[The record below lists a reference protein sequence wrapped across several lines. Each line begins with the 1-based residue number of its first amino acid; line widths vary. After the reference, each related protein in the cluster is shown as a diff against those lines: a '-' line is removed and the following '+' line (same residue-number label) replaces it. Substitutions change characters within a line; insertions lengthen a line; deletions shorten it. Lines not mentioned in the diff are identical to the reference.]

1 MHILELPSFF
11 PPYGGLF
18 CLDQSR
24 ALNTGDNTVRILANV
39 NLSARLSPQL
49 YFRGERNTFFM
60 QMQGVEVMKHYMRGI
75 PFFTRA
81 NAMWWLRSTERL
93 VEKYMA
99 KYGKP
104 DIIHAHCCQW
114 AGCAAFRVWR
124 KHGIPYVITEH
135 LSSELILKEYTADT
149 GKAWQI
155 PYVEE
160 AYRNAALVIP
170 VSGELVD
177 DLKTIYRW
185 DCKWQVVSNIVDTA
199 FFGYR
204 KRLPLTPRRPLRLC
218 CIANFVVGKGYDV
231 MFEAVR
237 KYLDTTGDKVEIV
250 LPDPEVTLTATQ
262 IDHEGVRE
270 KVSLFRSRFTDEEV
284 TQIQRQGR
292 DDIIKSIPRLGIIEN
307 ARQNAAR
314 QLVPIVEAL
323 GYRPENITVTF
334 RKRFTIS
341 DIPNLIKTVEP

>member
-1 MHILELPSFF
+1 M
-11 PPYGGLF
+11 
-18 CLDQSR
+18 
-24 ALNTGDNTVRILANV
+24 
-39 NLSARLSPQL
+39 
-49 YFRGERNTFFM
+49 
-60 QMQGVEVMKHYMRGI
+60 
-75 PFFTRA
+75 
-81 NAMWWLRSTERL
+81 
-93 VEKYMA
+93 
-99 KYGKP
+99 
-104 DIIHAHCCQW
+104 
-114 AGCAAFRVWR
+114 
-124 KHGIPYVITEH
+124 
-135 LSSELILKEYTADT
+135 
-149 GKAWQI
+149 
-155 PYVEE
+155 
-160 AYRNAALVIP
+160 
-170 VSGELVD
+170 
-177 DLKTIYRW
+177 
-185 DCKWQVVSNIVDTA
+185 
-199 FFGYR
+199 
-204 KRLPLTPRRPLRLC
+204 
-218 CIANFVVGKGYDV
+218 
-231 MFEAVR
+231 R